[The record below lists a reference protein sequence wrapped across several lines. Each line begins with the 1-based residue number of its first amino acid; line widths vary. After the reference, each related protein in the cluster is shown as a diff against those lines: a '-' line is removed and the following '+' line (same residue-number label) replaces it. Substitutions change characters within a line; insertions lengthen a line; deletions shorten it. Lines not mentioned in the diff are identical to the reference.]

1 MAEKDKVE
9 AEEPSIRVE
18 MIEEKAPEATYPA
31 ISAKQ
36 VTKRFG
42 PTIAVNDVTFE
53 VQRGEVVGFLGPNG
67 SGKTTTMRLLTSF
80 YTPDTGS
87 ILIDGVDN
95 QENDVLTR
103 QKIGYLPE
111 NNPIYGDLLVSES
124 LNFVAELRGLSRAER
139 RASID
144 EAVVE
149 AGIEEVYYLP
159 VRQCSK
165 GYRQRVG
172 LAQAILHHPDIL
184 IMDEP
189 TEGLDP
195 NQRVPIRELIKSMGQ
210 DRTVLFSS
218 HVLQEVEAVASR
230 LLIISR
236 GRIVGQGTVE
246 ELRQQAQKDRYIDLE
261 VEGEGVEAALEKLAG
276 VDSLDRLEPANGRNR
291 FVLSVSGEGDIR
303 PEIFKLAKKQDWVI
317 WELHAEV
324 PRLEDLFHELTTED
338 EQEEED

>member
-1 MAEKDKVE
+1 MADKNNIE
-9 AEEPSIRVE
+9 SEEPGIRVE
-18 MIEEKAPEATYPA
+18 MIDEETPGGAHPA
-31 ISAKQ
+31 ISVKQ
-36 VTKRFG
+36 ITKRFG
-42 PTIAVNDVTFE
+42 PTVAVNDVTFD

-87 ILIDGVDN
+87 ILINGVDN

-124 LNFVAELRGLSRAER
+124 LNFVAELRGLSGAER
-139 RASID
+139 RAGID

-195 NQRVPIRELIKSMGQ
+195 NQRVPMRELIKSIGQ

-218 HVLQEVEAVASR
+218 HVLQEVEAVAGR

-236 GRIVGQGTVE
+236 GRIVGEGTVE
-246 ELRQQAQKDRYIDLE
+246 ELRQQARKDRYIDLE
-261 VEGEGVEAALEKLAG
+261 VEGKDVEAALEKLAG
-276 VDSLDRLEPANGRNR
+276 VDSLERLEPANGRNR